1 MQGSYGAA
9 LQLSDHCWCWR
20 CTFRINFT
28 FAPKAGHSL
37 KTDGG
42 WAEHGV
48 LKQLRVSPACIA
60 VPFGLMGISI
70 WSWIPTFRQLQYSV
84 RAIWSHN
91 LWAYNSLKVHY
102 NYSLLFFLTNILVIH
117 ILYLLY
123 FKYSIVFVLFD
134 TSWKVVCQQHGSL
147 FCVCWKHA
155 WDSLYL

>member
-1 MQGSYGAA
+1 MEGSYGAA

-20 CTFRINFT
+20 CTFHIKST

-37 KTDGG
+37 RTDGG

-70 WSWIPTFRQLQYSV
+70 WSLIPTFRQLQYSD

-91 LWAYNSLKVHY
+91 QWADNSLKVHLINSCFFSD
-102 NYSLLFFLTNILVIH
+102 NYSCYSDTVSPIFYRYHCVCILWYM
-117 ILYLLY
+117 L
-123 FKYSIVFVLFD
+123 
-134 TSWKVVCQQHGSL
+134 GG
-147 FCVCWKHA
+147 FCVQQLLVLLSPGRVSGVSNK
-155 WDSLYL
+155 